1 MAFAIKFTDANKIQ
15 EEGLIFLG
23 LQAMLDPPRP
33 EAKDAIQLC
42 KKAGI
47 DVIMITGDHKDT
59 AIAIGKELGIIDH
72 GIALTGQEIDKMS
85 DEELLEK
92 ISKVKIF
99 ARVSP
104 EHKVRITKLLKKKG
118 EIVAMTGDGIN
129 DAPAL
134 KAADIGVAMGGRGAD
149 VTREVADLVIMDD
162 NFATIVKAVEQGR
175 GIYDNIRR
183 VVAFLI
189 SGNIAEVLIIF
200 LAMLIGLPLPLV
212 AIQILWINLVTDGL
226 PALSLSIN
234 PIDKSVMNKKPRSPK
249 EEIIDG
255 LNIYVIDY
263 PVLLTFVALSSF
275 VYFWFTTNDLIL
287 SQTIVFSIIVF
298 FELFQ
303 SFSCVDIEKPVGLRF
318 LSNRYLVLA
327 ALSVFIIQF
336 LIIYFEP
343 ANNIFNTSPINLGQL
358 LFIIFISSLGFLYI
372 EWRKSQNYKK
382 SNLLKGEEFN

>member
-1 MAFAIKFTDANKIQ
+1 MAFAIKFTDVNKIQ
-15 EEGLIFLG
+15 EEDLIFLG

-33 EAKDAIQLC
+33 EAKEAIQLC

-47 DVIMITGDHKDT
+47 DVVMITGDHKET

-72 GIALTGQEIDKMS
+72 GIALTGQEIEKMS

-92 ISKVKIF
+92 ISEVKIF
-99 ARVSP
+99 ARVAP

-134 KAADIGVAMGGRGAD
+134 KTADIGVAMGGRGAD

-183 VVAFLI
+183 VVAFLL
-189 SGNIAEVLIIF
+189 SGNIAEVFIIF
-200 LAMLIGLPLPLV
+200 LAMLIGLPLPLI

-249 EEIIDG
+249 EEITDG
-255 LNIYVIDY
+255 LEIYIIEY
-263 PVLLTFVALSSF
+263 PILLTFVSLFSF
-275 VYFWFTTNDLIL
+275 AYFWFTTNNLLL

-303 SFSCVDIEKPVGLRF
+303 AFSCIDIEKPVKGKLF
-318 LSNRYLVLA
+318 SNKYLVLT
-327 ALSVFIIQF
+327 ALSVFLIQLF
-336 LIIYFEP
+336 IIYYEP
-343 ANNIFNTSPINLGQL
+343 ANLIFNTSPLLLEQL
-358 LFIIFISSLGFLYI
+358 LYVIVISSLGFLYI
-372 EWRKSQNYKK
+372 EWRKG
-382 SNLLKGEEFN
+382 LKYNSKEMTK